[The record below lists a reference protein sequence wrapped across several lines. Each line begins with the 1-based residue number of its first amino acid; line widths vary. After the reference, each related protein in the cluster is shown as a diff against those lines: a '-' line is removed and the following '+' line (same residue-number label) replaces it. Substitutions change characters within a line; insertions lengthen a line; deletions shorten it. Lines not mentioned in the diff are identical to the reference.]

1 MHRLLRTKCSYDVFP
16 AKANEGV
23 AKSRKVVIPS
33 ETLRILCACPAS
45 GLWLAHKS
53 SEILNLV
60 YFYDSRPLNGVANL
74 PDLKIIQAGLFATST
89 M

>member
-33 ETLRILCACPAS
+33 ETLRILCACLP
-45 GLWLAHKS
+45 LA
-53 SEILNLV
+53 
-60 YFYDSRPLNGVANL
+60 FG
-74 PDLKIIQAGLFATST
+74 
-89 M
+89 